1 MGIDIIT
8 VSSKGQVVLPSAMR
22 KKMSIS
28 EGDKLATYMTDD
40 MIILKR
46 IDLPSIDE
54 FKEQLDKAKEWAA
67 SVDYKEEDV
76 DKIIKSARKKKRE
89 P

>member
-1 MGIDIIT
+1 MAIDVLT

-46 IDLPSIDE
+46 INLPSLEE
-54 FKEQLDKAKEWAA
+54 FKEELDEAKAWAEK
-67 SVDYKEEDV
+67 VGYKEEDV
-76 DKIIKSARKKKRE
+76 NDIIKSVRGKKRK
-89 P
+89 

>member
-1 MGIDIIT
+1 MSIDVLT

-22 KKMSIS
+22 KKMSIA

-46 IDLPSIDE
+46 INLPGIDE
-54 FKEQLDKAKEWAA
+54 FKDQLDEAKAWAA

-76 DKIIKSARKKKRE
+76 EEIIKSVRKKKRK
-89 P
+89 